1 MVESEGGG
9 GVAGD
14 GGGEGEGLGDL
25 TVQVSTV
32 HVTPLVEHMY
42 IHLYSTY
49 VLSNILQPHSQ
60 LSRPGMCIIC
70 VCSKT

>member
-14 GGGEGEGLGDL
+14 GGEGEGLGDL

-32 HVTPLVEHMY
+32 HY
-42 IHLYSTY
+42 Y
-49 VLSNILQPHSQ
+49 VLYVHVQY
-60 LSRPGMCIIC
+60 MCE
-70 VCSKT
+70 